1 MKWLD
6 GHKSIISSVI
16 LLIVNSDYVAG
27 LITDPN
33 LYSLIQGIVAL
44 ALAGSLA
51 HHIKKAVTK
60 KPDEET
66 N

>member
-33 LYSLIQGIVAL
+33 LYLLIQSVVTL
-44 ALAGSLA
+44 VLAGSLA
-51 HHIKKAVTK
+51 HHVQKIVSKNS
-60 KPDEET
+60 ES
-66 N
+66 